1 MIIRPRLSDYYNI
14 PLLQSEVDFAIP
26 FMDEDIPLYVDPFL
40 MWKSPSQ
47 MDNVL
52 HAGIMQN
59 FNQLGSMYLGGQMN
73 RAIDILVSLS
83 ECAEVGL
90 GTSKNRLGRPITSE
104 QAKSILGLY
113 KEVPQIGHYG
123 LKHLE
128 QIQLLIDNISKDRIC
143 DISCSLIKS
152 FLIDYTID
160 QCKRH
165 GIPIRLTK
173 ISMYDYKTCK
183 IVPEK
188 VELPINEES
197 RLPILLVPKR
207 WLRYTPWL
215 NYDDYFEHYLVKNI
229 EREYDGI
236 NNRIEVLN
244 YNRQNFDMIEKY
256 ISIKERDCG
265 KCENDPLFSKISV
278 LSANRKVSDIRK
290 LPTGK
295 TENADK
301 QYENLMGKVLASLLY
316 PYLDFA
322 AEQSRI
328 DSGTQIRDLIFY
340 NNTSTDFLS
349 EIYKTYDCRQI
360 VFELKNVKE
369 IEREHINQI
378 NRYMSDSFGRFGII
392 FTRNKPSRQMLQN
405 TIDLWSGQRR
415 CILILDDSDLE
426 LMRSCNE
433 NKQRVPIEVIKKKY
447 IEFTRMCPN

>member
-83 ECAEVGL
+83 ECAEAGL

>member
-143 DISCSLIKS
+143 DITCSLIKS

-215 NYDDYFEHYLVKNI
+215 NFDDYFEHYLVKNI

-322 AEQSRI
+322 AGQSRI

-369 IEREHINQI
+369 IEREHINQL

>member
-47 MDNVL
+47 MDNAL
-52 HAGIMQN
+52 HTGIMQN
-59 FNQLGSMYLGGQMN
+59 FNQLGSMYLGGQVN

>member
-1 MIIRPRLSDYYNI
+1 
-14 PLLQSEVDFAIP
+14 
-26 FMDEDIPLYVDPFL
+26 
-40 MWKSPSQ
+40 
-47 MDNVL
+47 
-52 HAGIMQN
+52 
-59 FNQLGSMYLGGQMN
+59 
-73 RAIDILVSLS
+73 
-83 ECAEVGL
+83 
-90 GTSKNRLGRPITSE
+90 
-104 QAKSILGLY
+104 
-113 KEVPQIGHYG
+113 
-123 LKHLE
+123 
-128 QIQLLIDNISKDRIC
+128 
-143 DISCSLIKS
+143 
-152 FLIDYTID
+152 
-160 QCKRH
+160 
-165 GIPIRLTK
+165 
-173 ISMYDYKTCK
+173 
-183 IVPEK
+183 
-188 VELPINEES
+188 
-197 RLPILLVPKR
+197 
-207 WLRYTPWL
+207 
-215 NYDDYFEHYLVKNI
+215 
-229 EREYDGI
+229 
-236 NNRIEVLN
+236 
-244 YNRQNFDMIEKY
+244 MIEKY

-340 NNTSTDFLS
+340 NNTCTDFLS

-369 IEREHINQI
+369 IEREHINQL

>member
-47 MDNVL
+47 MDNAL
-52 HAGIMQN
+52 HTGIMQN
-59 FNQLGSMYLGGQMN
+59 FNQLGSMYLGGQVN

-197 RLPILLVPKR
+197 RLPSLLVPKR

-229 EREYDGI
+229 ER
-236 NNRIEVLN
+236 V
-244 YNRQNFDMIEKY
+244 
-256 ISIKERDCG
+256 
-265 KCENDPLFSKISV
+265 
-278 LSANRKVSDIRK
+278 
-290 LPTGK
+290 
-295 TENADK
+295 
-301 QYENLMGKVLASLLY
+301 
-316 PYLDFA
+316 
-322 AEQSRI
+322 
-328 DSGTQIRDLIFY
+328 
-340 NNTSTDFLS
+340 
-349 EIYKTYDCRQI
+349 
-360 VFELKNVKE
+360 
-369 IEREHINQI
+369 
-378 NRYMSDSFGRFGII
+378 
-392 FTRNKPSRQMLQN
+392 
-405 TIDLWSGQRR
+405 
-415 CILILDDSDLE
+415 
-426 LMRSCNE
+426 
-433 NKQRVPIEVIKKKY
+433 
-447 IEFTRMCPN
+447 

>member
-47 MDNVL
+47 MDNAL
-52 HAGIMQN
+52 HTGIMQN
-59 FNQLGSMYLGGQMN
+59 FNQLGSMYLGGQVN

-244 YNRQNFDMIEKY
+244 FNRQNFDMIEKY